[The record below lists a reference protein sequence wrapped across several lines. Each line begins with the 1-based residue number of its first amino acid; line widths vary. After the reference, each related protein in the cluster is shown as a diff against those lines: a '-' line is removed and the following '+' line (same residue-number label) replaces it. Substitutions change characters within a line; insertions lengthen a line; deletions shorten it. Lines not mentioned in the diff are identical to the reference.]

1 MLDAVAAGKHVLCEK
16 AIALNAAEAAEMFP
30 AAADA
35 GVLLMEA
42 MWMRFCP
49 FIATLDELI
58 ADGAIVAGRNGR
70 LRVHAPFH
78 HSPAITLER
87 RGDVV
92 ATYDTS
98 FAGHGFR
105 FEIADAER
113 CVAAGLTESLLR
125 PAADTLAVMEWMDA
139 IRRRVGVVFRGEA
152 E

>member
-1 MLDAVAAGKHVLCEK
+1 
-16 AIALNAAEAAEMFP
+16 
-30 AAADA
+30 
-35 GVLLMEA
+35 
-42 MWMRFCP
+42 MRFCP